1 MRVIESRDYIEE
13 ARTVTNTF
21 GMKFSK
27 DKIEAIRVSTPD
39 NLIPYVLGYPVYHSR
54 YTELSRAD
62 FAAYLGD
69 PHGKAS
75 KGYYPL
81 YVTKAYDSMADMS
94 GVTESSD
101 LAPKSEEYLRKII
114 AMAKEEDIPLV
125 FMISPYQGII
135 ESEQMI
141 FNRCG
146 EIAAEEGIPFLDFN
160 RMYDELGLDPQ
171 TDMAEASHLN
181 YRGTGKL
188 SRYLAGWLASN
199 YDLADHRGDETY
211 ASWEEN
217 AADWKQ
223 KDANQMLTEEEGW
236 YDFLQLLSENEGTY
250 TYVIGL
256 TGAYDNGEQPIGEVL
271 SELGVPEEV
280 LEQGGVFIGGVDGG
294 TVLPGGADGS
304 CVLEFTASDLEVKVS
319 GGNQSVVYSG
329 ESELKTL
336 NGINVL
342 VYDHFTESLVT
353 AVGFDAENG
362 YTCVH

>member
-1 MRVIESRDYIEE
+1 
-13 ARTVTNTF
+13 
-21 GMKFSK
+21 
-27 DKIEAIRVSTPD
+27 
-39 NLIPYVLGYPVYHSR
+39 
-54 YTELSRAD
+54 
-62 FAAYLGD
+62 
-69 PHGKAS
+69 
-75 KGYYPL
+75 
-81 YVTKAYDSMADMS
+81 MADMS

-188 SRYLAGWLASN
+188 SRYLAEWLASN

-223 KDANQMLTEEEGW
+223 KYANQMLTEEEGW
-236 YDFLQLLSENEGTY
+236 YDFLQLLSKNEGTY

-280 LEQGGVFIGGVDGG
+280 LEQGGVFIGGLDGG

-304 CVLEFTASDLEVKVS
+304 CVLEFAASDLEVKVS

>member
-1 MRVIESRDYIEE
+1 
-13 ARTVTNTF
+13 
-21 GMKFSK
+21 
-27 DKIEAIRVSTPD
+27 
-39 NLIPYVLGYPVYHSR
+39 
-54 YTELSRAD
+54 
-62 FAAYLGD
+62 
-69 PHGKAS
+69 
-75 KGYYPL
+75 
-81 YVTKAYDSMADMS
+81 
-94 GVTESSD
+94 
-101 LAPKSEEYLRKII
+101 
-114 AMAKEEDIPLV
+114 
-125 FMISPYQGII
+125 
-135 ESEQMI
+135 
-141 FNRCG
+141 
-146 EIAAEEGIPFLDFN
+146 
-160 RMYDELGLDPQ
+160 MYDELGLDPQ

-188 SRYLAGWLASN
+188 SRYLAEWLASN

-223 KDANQMLTEEEGW
+223 KYANQMLTEEEGW

-280 LEQGGVFIGGVDGG
+280 LEQGGVFIGGLDGG

-304 CVLEFTASDLEVKVS
+304 YVLEFAASDLEVKVS

>member
-1 MRVIESRDYIEE
+1 
-13 ARTVTNTF
+13 
-21 GMKFSK
+21 
-27 DKIEAIRVSTPD
+27 
-39 NLIPYVLGYPVYHSR
+39 
-54 YTELSRAD
+54 
-62 FAAYLGD
+62 
-69 PHGKAS
+69 
-75 KGYYPL
+75 
-81 YVTKAYDSMADMS
+81 
-94 GVTESSD
+94 
-101 LAPKSEEYLRKII
+101 
-114 AMAKEEDIPLV
+114 
-125 FMISPYQGII
+125 
-135 ESEQMI
+135 
-141 FNRCG
+141 
-146 EIAAEEGIPFLDFN
+146 
-160 RMYDELGLDPQ
+160 
-171 TDMAEASHLN
+171 
-181 YRGTGKL
+181 
-188 SRYLAGWLASN
+188 
-199 YDLADHRGDETY
+199 
-211 ASWEEN
+211 
-217 AADWKQ
+217 
-223 KDANQMLTEEEGW
+223 MLTEEEGW

-304 CVLEFTASDLEVKVS
+304 CVLEFAASDLEVKIS